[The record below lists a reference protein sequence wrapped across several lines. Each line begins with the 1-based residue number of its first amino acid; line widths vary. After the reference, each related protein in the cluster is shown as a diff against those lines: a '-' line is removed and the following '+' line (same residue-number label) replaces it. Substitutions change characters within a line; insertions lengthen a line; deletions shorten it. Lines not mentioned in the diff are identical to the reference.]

1 MRGELQ
7 DLINAIQERDSLI
20 DKRAEEKGKAWRD
33 KNMLFASKAKARED
47 NKTRPEMAQTK
58 RKRKR
63 KLEDKAK
70 PEDGERHQKTKAPVE
85 KKRRDKKAHEDYA
98 RDEKVRQ
105 EKRLKK
111 EGTKIRR
118 RLLSLLH

>member
-1 MRGELQ
+1 MCGDLQ
-7 DLINAIQERDSLI
+7 DLIKI
-20 DKRAEEKGKAWRD
+20 AEEKGKVWRD

-47 NKTRPEMAQTK
+47 NKARLEIAQTK
-58 RKRKR
+58 KKRKR

-85 KKRRDKKAHEDYA
+85 KKRRDKAHEDYA

-118 RLLSLLH
+118 RLLSLLQ